1 MTKALVCLPGY
12 DPCVAIET
20 IAREQRIAGWNAHTG
35 GSRMQFDRP
44 WLATYPKSV
53 PAEIDVN
60 AYSSIVAVLREA
72 CDTYRQKPAFTN
84 MGKTITYDE
93 LDALSANFASYLL
106 NDLKL
111 KKGDRIAIMLPNL
124 LQYPVA
130 IFGALRAGLTVV
142 NTNPMYTARELKHQ
156 LNDAGASAIVVLDNF
171 AATLSEVLKETPV
184 RHVITTAIGDL
195 LGFPKALIVNFV
207 AKHVKKIVPDYDIQG
222 AIRFND
228 VLAAGARKP
237 APKVDLVPDDIA
249 FLQYTGGTTG
259 VAKGAM
265 LTHRNLIANMQM
277 VSAWFGANIKLGEEV
292 MITALPLY
300 HIFALTCNCLVFI
313 KFGGINVLITNPRDM
328 PGFVKE
334 LSKTPF
340 TAITGVNTL
349 FNGLLNTPGF
359 ADIDFSHLKM
369 SFGGGMAVQRAV
381 AERWKKVTGCTLI
394 EGFGMTESSPVA
406 TINPLD
412 NAEYS
417 GSIGLPAPSTDLC
430 VQDEDGR
437 ILGMGDI
444 GEICIRGPQV
454 MKGYWQRPEET
465 GKTIVDGW
473 LRTGD
478 MGKFD
483 EKGFFYIVDRKK
495 DMILVSGFNVYPNE
509 IEDVVATLAGVLEVA
524 AVGVP
529 DDKSGEAVKLV
540 IVRKDPNLSV
550 EKVKAHCKDNLT
562 GYKQPKIIEFRDSLP
577 KTNVGKILR
586 RELRDAPKPS

>member
-1 MTKALVCLPGY
+1 
-12 DPCVAIET
+12 
-20 IAREQRIAGWNAHTG
+20 
-35 GSRMQFDRP
+35 MQFERP
-44 WLATYPKSV
+44 WLASYPKDV
-53 PAEIDVN
+53 PAEIDVT
-60 AYSSIVAVLREA
+60 AYGSIIAVLREA

-84 MGKTITYDE
+84 MGKTITYDD
-93 LDALSANFASYLL
+93 LDRLSANFASYLL

-156 LNDAGASAIVVLDNF
+156 LNDAGASTIIVLDNF
-171 AATLSEVLKETPV
+171 ALTLTEVLKDTPV
-184 RHVITTAIGDL
+184 KQVITTAIGDM
-195 LGFPKALIVNFV
+195 LGFPKSLIVNFV
-207 AKHVKKIVPDYDIQG
+207 AKHVKKIVPEYQING
-222 AIRFND
+222 TVRFND
-228 VLAAGARKP
+228 ALASGARKP
-237 APKVDLVPDDIA
+237 APKVDLVADDIA

-334 LSKTPF
+334 LSRTPF

-359 ADIDFSHLKM
+359 AEVDFSHLKM

-406 TINPLD
+406 TINPLE
-412 NAEYS
+412 NSEYS

-430 VQDEDGR
+430 VQDDDGK
-437 ILGMGDI
+437 ILGVGDI

-454 MKGYWQRPEET
+454 MKGYWQRPDDT
-465 GKTIVDGW
+465 AKTIVDDW

-478 MGKFD
+478 LGKFD

-509 IEDVVATLAGVLEVA
+509 IEDVVATLPGVLEVA
-524 AVGVP
+524 AVGVA

-540 IVRKDPNLSV
+540 IVRKDPSLTV
-550 EKVKAHCKDNLT
+550 EQIKAHCKDNLT

-586 RELRDAPKPS
+586 RELRDAAKPSA

>member
-1 MTKALVCLPGY
+1 
-12 DPCVAIET
+12 
-20 IAREQRIAGWNAHTG
+20 
-35 GSRMQFDRP
+35 MQPNRP
-44 WLATYPKSV
+44 WLATYPAGI
-53 PAEIDVN
+53 PAEIDVD
-60 AYSSIVAVLREA
+60 AYGSIVAVLRES
-72 CDTYRQKPAFTN
+72 CDRYRQRPAFTN
-84 MGKTITYDE
+84 MGKTLSYDE
-93 LDALSANFASYLL
+93 IDALSANFASYLS

-124 LQYPVA
+124 LQYPIA

-156 LNDAGASAIVVLDNF
+156 LTDAGATAIIVLDNF
-171 AATLSEVLKETPV
+171 ALTLSEVLKDTPV
-184 RHVITTAIGDL
+184 KHVITTAIGDM
-195 LGFPKALIVNFV
+195 LGFPKSLIVNFV
-207 AKHVKKIVPDYDIQG
+207 ARHIKKIVPDYQIAG
-222 AIRFND
+222 AVRFND
-228 VLAAGARKP
+228 ALAAGARKP
-237 APKVDLVPDDIA
+237 APKIDLIAEDIA

-265 LTHRNLIANMQM
+265 LTHRNLVANMQM
-277 VSAWFGANIKLGEEV
+277 VSAWFGAKVKLGEEV

-313 KFGGINVLITNPRDM
+313 KFGGLNVLITNPRDM

-334 LSKTPF
+334 LASFPF

-359 ADIDFSHLKM
+359 SEVDFSHLKM

-381 AERWKKVTGCTLI
+381 AERWKKVTGSTLV

-406 TINPLD
+406 TVNPLD
-412 NAEYS
+412 MAEYS

-430 VQDEDGR
+430 IQDDDGKV
-437 ILGMGDI
+437 LAMGEI

-465 GKTIVDGW
+465 AKTIVDGW

-478 MGKFD
+478 LGKFD
-483 EKGFFYIVDRKK
+483 ERGFFYIVDRKK

-524 AVGVP
+524 AVGVL

-540 IVRKDPNLSV
+540 IVRKDPKLTA
-550 EKVKAHCKDNLT
+550 EQVKAHCRDHLT

-586 RELRDAPKPS
+586 RELRDPAKTTA